1 MPKKQ
6 PTTVQRSRTASDLV
20 FAVSLQ
26 EAATYI
32 KAAEFAARELKDD
45 ETADHLKKM
54 GRNLK
59 VLHNKHARIKMP

>member
-6 PTTVQRSRTASDLV
+6 PTTRMRQRTQSELTYA
-20 FAVSLQ
+20 ASLQ
-26 EAATYI
+26 EAANYL
-32 KAAEFAARELKDD
+32 KAAEIEARKMDDD

-59 VLHNKHARIKMP
+59 VLHNKHSSLKMP